1 MDQQHGASGV
11 ATAAKDQAGQVGQT
25 AAQAGGQVAQAG
37 REQAQNV
44 VGEARQ
50 QARDLVGEARLQ
62 VRDQAGTQKGRAVD
76 GLRTLAAELDQMSLQ
91 GGQSGVATE
100 VARQAA
106 QRAHGLADHLDRH
119 EPAEL
124 LDQVRAYARR
134 RPVAFLAGAAV
145 LGVLAG
151 RMTRGLASSD
161 NGSGTRQLTGS
172 TTSQLPTYPASGY
185 PAEYATGSAAYP
197 AGTGY
202 GEPGFPAVGGE
213 ATGTAGYE
221 PGYEPG
227 YGPGGDP
234 AYEPD
239 YASGGLRPTG
249 EPDYGS
255 SGLRPNG
262 EPDYGSSGLR
272 PNGEPDYG
280 SGGFRPNGEPG
291 QSAPGSGYPTGDEPG
306 VRPQGYEGGAEDPT
320 WSPR

>member
-151 RMTRGLASSD
+151 RMTRGLASSGD
-161 NGSGTRQLTGS
+161 DSGARQFTGP
-172 TTSQLPTYPASGY
+172 TTSQLPAATYPASGY

-202 GEPGFPAVGGE
+202 GEPGYPAVGAE

-227 YGPGGDP
+227 YGPASDP

-239 YASGGLRPTG
+239 YASGGLRP
-249 EPDYGS
+249 
-255 SGLRPNG
+255 NG
-262 EPDYGSSGLR
+262 EPDYGSSGVG

-306 VRPQGYEGGAEDPT
+306 ARPTRGYEGGAEDPT